1 MKRFTFA
8 LALSCLCTSLA
19 FAAFKRG
26 DANVDGTVDISDPVR
41 TLNYLFIGAPNPGCD
56 DAMDGNDD
64 GNVDISDGVYVLNF
78 LFTGGAAPK
87 APYPDCGEDNSP
99 DSLDCGSYPLC
110 AAPCLSEEDLDAKIA
125 ESVGSTI
132 CIPADAYTYDSAQV
146 TAMVCPASQGTSC
159 GDPAEP
165 GCTIQ
170 ITTVDGILDIPGQKV
185 TIHIAGLADDL
196 PIWVKDKIFGSET
209 TCLNDITFSGD
220 AVMTFTTEPGTLTIA
235 TLEDP
240 TIENAVV
247 DLSSTGGI
255 VCTLLESMKETF
267 VGELITQLETAMAEM
282 MVDLRTELVGQTL
295 CEPE

>member
-1 MKRFTFA
+1 MKRLTFA
-8 LALSCLCTSLA
+8 LVLSCLCTSLA

-26 DANVDGTVDISDPVR
+26 DANVDGAVDISDPVR
-41 TLNYLFIGAPNPGCD
+41 TLNYLFLGAPNPGCD
-56 DAMDGNDD
+56 DAMDVNDS
-64 GNVDISDGVYVLNF
+64 GAVDISDGVYTLNF
-78 LFTGGAAPK
+78 LFTGGPAPK
-87 APYPDCGEDNSP
+87 PPYPDCGEDETGNAIG
-99 DSLDCGSYPLC
+99 CNSYPLC

-146 TAMVCPASQGTSC
+146 TAVVCPASQGASC
-159 GDPAEP
+159 GDPAAP

-170 ITTVDGILDIPGQKV
+170 LTTVAGTLDVPGQKV
-185 TIHIAGLADDL
+185 TIHIEGRADDL

-220 AVMTFTTEPGTLTIA
+220 AIMTFTTEPGTLTIA
-235 TLEDP
+235 TLTDP
-240 TIENAVV
+240 TIENPVV
-247 DLSSTGGI
+247 NLSSTGGL
-255 VCTLLESMKETF
+255 VCTLLEGMTDTF
-267 VGELITQLETAMAEM
+267 VGELVTQLEAAMAEM